1 MEAAERTVSGV
12 PRLPTWRVA
21 IAYLLALYPAVVLI
35 VAAFFKAG
43 DPALFADQI
52 TAHRVT
58 PAAWSP
64 WLAYVLV
71 GAELGLAAALIA
83 FVWPRAA
90 FGLTIFLMVFFIVVT
105 AWAWL
110 HGHAE
115 GCGCFGRLVDRSP
128 GAVILEDGIIV
139 VTSIVGLLL
148 TRGVRTRAWQWIV
161 FAALALPALGL
172 TAFGR
177 SLPLDG
183 IIVGVRPGTSLANMA
198 LDGPAP
204 PLEEG
209 RVLLALVGSDCPACD
224 GGVPQLKEAA
234 ARDDAPVVVA
244 VHAGA
249 AGAAQVWRLRHLP
262 NFRVAWASEKVLRQ
276 YYRRLPVTFL
286 LENGVVQRVWWDRI
300 PRADELPRPS
310 RQPGQSSAQ

>member
-12 PRLPTWRVA
+12 RRTASWPIAL
-21 IAYLLALYPAVVLI
+21 AYLLALFPAAVLI
-35 VAAFFKAG
+35 LAAFFKAG

-58 PAAWSP
+58 PAAWSH
-64 WLAYVLV
+64 WLAYVLI
-71 GAELGLAAALIA
+71 GAELGLAVALIA
-83 FVWPRAA
+83 FVWPRVV
-90 FGLTIFLMVFFIVVT
+90 FGLTIFLMVFFIGVT

-110 HGHAE
+110 HGNAE

-128 GAVILEDGIIV
+128 GAVILEDAIIV
-139 VTSIVGLLL
+139 ATSLLGMLL
-148 TRGVRTRAWQWIV
+148 TRRARTRPWQWIV

-183 IIVGVRPGTSLANMA
+183 IVVGVRPGTSLANMA

-224 GGVPQLKEAA
+224 GGVPNLKEIA
-234 ARDDAPVVVA
+234 ARNDAPVVVA

-286 LENGVVQRVWWDRI
+286 LENGVVRRVWWDRI
-300 PRADELPRPS
+300 PRPDELPQR
-310 RQPGQSSAQ
+310 